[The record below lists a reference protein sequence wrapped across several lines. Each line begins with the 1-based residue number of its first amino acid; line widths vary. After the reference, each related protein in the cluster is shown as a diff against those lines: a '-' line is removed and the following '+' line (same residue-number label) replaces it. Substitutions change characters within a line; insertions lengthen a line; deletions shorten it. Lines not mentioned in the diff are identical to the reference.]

1 MTSLFDSLSLPGL
14 DPASPGPISRLPS
27 TAPRWDDHAAG
38 AGDPGEAALPA
49 EPDWLAG
56 LPHESEA
63 PRARGAYSHLDPDEL
78 LDGLNP
84 QQRAAVVHEGGQL
97 LIVAGAGSGKTRV
110 LTHRIAH
117 LLATGRARAGEILAI
132 TFTNKAGAGMRAR
145 GEGLGGPC
153 AGRLGVAAVP

>member
-14 DPASPGPISRLPS
+14 DPASPGTVSRLPS
-27 TAPRWDDHAAG
+27 TAPRWDDDAAD

-49 EPDWLAG
+49 QPDWLEG

-63 PRARGAYSHLDPDEL
+63 PRARGAYAHLDPDEL

-84 QQRAAVVHEGGQL
+84 QQRSAVVHEGGQL

-110 LTHRIAH
+110 LTHRIA
-117 LLATGRARAGEILAI
+117 
-132 TFTNKAGAGMRAR
+132 
-145 GEGLGGPC
+145 
-153 AGRLGVAAVP
+153 